1 MHTFALT
8 IMLAIQIGQILAV
21 PVVKE
26 QDDVQQQQ
34 DDVQQQLDDVQQQQD
49 DVQQQLDDG
58 HLQQVTINMLKRHIN
73 SCKNSNTVHSSVQ
86 IPYLLSI
93 FSGLP

>member
-34 DDVQQQLDDVQQQQD
+34 DDVQQQLDD
-49 DVQQQLDDG
+49 G
-58 HLQQVTINMLKRHIN
+58 HLQQVTINMLKGHIN

-93 FSGLP
+93 FRGLP